1 MTSAAEGGGVISDD
15 ELAWA
20 EAHMRDLR
28 GTVADR
34 RIRYWTL
41 WTALGLGL
49 VVHVAGFLIKSSVTG
64 EPLAVLADL
73 LYTLGYA
80 LWTGVVVV
88 SITEVI
94 PAAKERQVSRAL
106 DEYEAALRSR
116 ARSNSR
122 QSHSPDGKRR
132 R

>member
-1 MTSAAEGGGVISDD
+1 VISDE
-15 ELAWA
+15 ELAWV
-20 EAHMRDLR
+20 EAHMSDLR

-41 WTALGLGL
+41 WTALGTGL
-49 VVHVAGFLIKSSVTG
+49 VVHVAGFLLKSSATG
-64 EPLAVLADL
+64 EPISVLGDL

-88 SITEVI
+88 AVTDII

-106 DEYEAALRSR
+106 DRYEAALRSR
-116 ARSNSR
+116 AHSSKRPPESSDGR
-122 QSHSPDGKRR
+122 QQ
-132 R
+132 